1 MNSHQITILG
11 AGSWGTAL
19 ATVLDHNG
27 HKVTLWMRSEQQKE
41 AILKNQINSMY
52 LPDIL
57 LSNSIFPETNARLAL
72 NNADVVILAIP
83 TQQVRSVLKK
93 YKEYIPASAFVV
105 NVAKGIE
112 KTTRL
117 TISKIVEEELGERE
131 FAVLSGP
138 SHAEEVAMRLPTTLV
153 AASSRRRMAEKAQN
167 LFMNK
172 YLRVYTNPDV
182 IGVELAGALKNVI
195 AFGAG
200 IADGIGYGDNAK
212 AALMTRGITEMARL
226 GNVMGAS
233 LNTFAGLSGIGDL
246 IVTCTSMHSRN
257 RRAGIL
263 VGQGKS
269 MEMALKEVGM
279 VVEGVSTAQA
289 VYELAQQHHV
299 DLPIT
304 SAIYKVLYEK
314 QDVKDAVYNLMTR
327 SKKNEME
334 EIVEN
339 KPIEWDS

>member
-1 MNSHQITILG
+1 MNPHRIAILG

-19 ATVLDHNG
+19 ATVLVQNG
-27 HKVTLWMRSEQQKE
+27 HYVTLWMRSEKQ
-41 AILKNQINSMY
+41 KNQINEHQINSKY

-57 LSNSIFPETNARLAL
+57 LSEKIIPETNAMTAL
-72 NNADVVILAIP
+72 TNADIVILAIP
-83 TQQVRSVLKK
+83 TQQIRSVLKMH
-93 YKEYIPASAFVV
+93 KEFIPESSLII

-112 KTTRL
+112 KKTQL
-117 TISKIVEEELGERE
+117 TISKIVEEEMGKRD
-131 FAVLSGP
+131 FAVVSGP
-138 SHAEEVAMRLPTTLV
+138 SHAEEVAMHLPTTLV
-153 AASSRRRMAEKAQN
+153 AASSRRRLAEKAQN
-167 LFMNK
+167 ILMNK

-182 IGVELAGALKNVI
+182 VGVELAGALKNVI

-226 GNVMGAS
+226 GNAMGAS

-269 MEMALKEVGM
+269 LDEALKEVGM

-289 VYELAQQHHV
+289 VYELAQKHQV

-304 SAIYKVLYEK
+304 NAIYEVLYED
-314 QDVKDAVYNLMTR
+314 QDVQQAVYNLMTR

-334 EIVEN
+334 EVVEN
-339 KPIEWDS
+339 QPMEWDS